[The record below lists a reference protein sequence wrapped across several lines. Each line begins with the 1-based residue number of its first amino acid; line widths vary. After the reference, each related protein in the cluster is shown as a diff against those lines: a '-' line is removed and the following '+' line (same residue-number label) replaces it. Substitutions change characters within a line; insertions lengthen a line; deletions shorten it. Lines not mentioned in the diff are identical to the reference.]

1 LSPPDGDDLK
11 PLKRLDGEPVF
22 DEAWQAQVLAMAD
35 RLSASGVFT
44 PSQWSATL
52 GDELVRA
59 QDAGKPDT
67 PMTYYE
73 AALRALER
81 LLEETGAV
89 TPDAR
94 GERRAAWETAYHTT
108 PHGQPVLLKQRA

>member
-1 LSPPDGDDLK
+1 LNRPDGGDLK
-11 PLKRLDGEPVF
+11 PLKRLDDAPVF

-35 RLSASGVFT
+35 RLSTSGVFT
-44 PSQWSATL
+44 PTQWSATL
-52 GDELVRA
+52 GEELVLA
-59 QDAGKPDT
+59 QQAGRPDT

-89 TPDAR
+89 TPEAR
-94 GERRAAWETAYHTT
+94 GERRAAWEDAYHTT
-108 PHGQPVLLKQRA
+108 PHGRPVELKQRT